1 MIYKRHKTILN
12 DLKPSKTTK
21 NNQCENLTDLSKVF
35 VLGFRMQVGTCFR
48 CTNPNRIP
56 IPNTRC
62 KGALFRL
69 GTPHSGIPLCITFRS
84 RQGETQKHGSTC
96 LLRITMGLQMSL
108 EKFIPKGRIVENFY
122 PV

>member
-21 NNQCENLTDLSKVF
+21 TNQCENVTDLSKVF

-48 CTNPNRIP
+48 CTNPSRIP
-56 IPNTRC
+56 IPITRC

-69 GTPHSGIPLCITFRS
+69 GTPHSSIPLCITFRS
-84 RQGETQKHGSTC
+84 RQGETQKKGSTC